1 MHLAMTSCGS
11 SSSTASRSCLACENS
26 GVASGGDLGDRFDQG
41 FQLRQ
46 AALAAGA
53 RPEGAPRACSAQRA
67 AGRARGWGRR
77 PRARG
82 CRERRSGGA
91 GPGMGGGSP
100 RGAATGRSER
110 GCGAWHREG
119 GRGRRG
125 CRAAPVQRPAARD
138 RRRGSRRA
146 GIRCSNEGSRG
157 GGGSRGGSG
166 RNQRP
171 VPSPAARHRAA
182 LRFRLPCQVPAG
194 GSEPRRRVR
203 APSLRRHG
211 ARPGRAWRPG
221 AVAACGLTRF
231 ELIAVEGLPEVRP
244 GDDLGELI
252 SSRSKLE
259 TGDVLVVAQKVVSKS
274 EGRLVN
280 IRTVTASDEAVR
292 IASQL
297 VASPDP
303 RMVQVVL
310 DESVRVIRSERALIT
325 ETRHGFVCAN
335 GGVDHSNVP
344 GDAEPALLPEDPDAS
359 ANRLRNRL
367 RELTRVTVGVIISDT
382 FGRPWR
388 LGIVNVALGVAG
400 LPALLALRGSL
411 DDDGKQL
418 QATVLAPADEL
429 AAAAGLVMGKTN
441 RAPVVIIRGSG
452 LHGNGT
458 GRDLIRPAAE
468 DLFR

>member
-1 MHLAMTSCGS
+1 
-11 SSSTASRSCLACENS
+11 
-26 GVASGGDLGDRFDQG
+26 V
-41 FQLRQ
+41 
-46 AALAAGA
+46 
-53 RPEGAPRACSAQRA
+53 
-67 AGRARGWGRR
+67 
-77 PRARG
+77 
-82 CRERRSGGA
+82 
-91 GPGMGGGSP
+91 
-100 RGAATGRSER
+100 
-110 GCGAWHREG
+110 
-119 GRGRRG
+119 
-125 CRAAPVQRPAARD
+125 
-138 RRRGSRRA
+138 
-146 GIRCSNEGSRG
+146 
-157 GGGSRGGSG
+157 
-166 RNQRP
+166 
-171 VPSPAARHRAA
+171 
-182 LRFRLPCQVPAG
+182 
-194 GSEPRRRVR
+194 
-203 APSLRRHG
+203 
-211 ARPGRAWRPG
+211 
-221 AVAACGLTRF
+221 TRF

-274 EGRLVN
+274 EGRLVSL
-280 IRTVTASDEAVR
+280 RTVTASDEAVR

-310 DESVRVIRSERALIT
+310 DESVRVLRSERALII

-344 GDAEPALLPEDPDAS
+344 GDDELTLLPEDPDAS

-367 RELTRVTVGVIISDT
+367 RELTRATVGVIISDT

-388 LGIVNVALGVAG
+388 LGIINVALGVAG
-400 LPALLALRGSL
+400 VPALLDLRGSL
-411 DDDGKQL
+411 DDEGKPL

-441 RAPVVIIRGSG
+441 RAPVVIVRGLGFQGS
-452 LHGNGT
+452 GT